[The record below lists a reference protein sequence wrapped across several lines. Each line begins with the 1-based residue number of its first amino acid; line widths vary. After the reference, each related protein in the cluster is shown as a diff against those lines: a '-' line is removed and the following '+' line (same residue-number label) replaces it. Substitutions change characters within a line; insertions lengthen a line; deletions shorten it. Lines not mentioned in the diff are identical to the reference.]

1 VPRAP
6 ALRVGRWPLRARRSR
21 ALAVPLGA
29 NTSSSA
35 VAAAPRRRVWHTAGR
50 AAVPPEPGRLQTN
63 ALVNVAR
70 AVRGCRTRGDDRL
83 ETRAYAVKRL
93 LWRWGHAERSGHY
106 ARSIWQ
112 LVDGL
117 APIMGWGPVPA
128 RDDPRRQRW
137 LRAHAANVRR
147 WLADLQAAGIISYT
161 GETDNL
167 GMDWRTLITL
177 NHAPAPPSEQMEAA
191 RSRMASWARRRRSAA
206 RRHRSDRRRRG
217 RRLEAIRHSSHPP
230 SAAARRRLAIA
241 RCLAAH
247 DRRRV
252 AAVERQLADSGRR
265 KLRTHHLGSSDFV
278 GAPKALSTSASG
290 NHDLCRDRTGV
301 TRARASASTGAW
313 SADRGTKTASL
324 TVVRSNAPGERAGW
338 DESALL
344 GRVAA
349 RLAARQPVLEIIAAQ
364 ATSRALDVVWW
375 TLARGWPS
383 WRLQEAWVLWRHGAT
398 YVAEWGA
405 AAAGPL
411 EHGDLERLRRAV
423 TRIERHAAARP
434 TGFPAG
440 GLATLA
446 HIAAVA
452 AERDSKPLTLHYAIR
467 ALDQLSRRMRGCA
480 TAADPRRLQHMADR
494 ARRRQ
499 LPSSEPALRFAWRTT
514 AAPRWPRWVAL
525 DDHGD
530 PLLVNGE
537 LVTRDEFV
545 PRPGYEHQPWVAP
558 RRTDPCYLEV
568 LRTAHLLAGL
578 WPPVHTDGRAIVASR
593 SDHDPSDERPRAR
606 PEGPPPPA
614 DRRAHAD
621 PADLELTQH
630 TGIALRDAQRIDI
643 DLRDSILAA
652 RRAEQRE
659 RDAQARE
666 ALWARLA
673 VIHDRSGCVSAS
685 SADHPT
691 PRAAAQ
697 RATEPRRKP
706 ATQ

>member
-1 VPRAP
+1 M
-6 ALRVGRWPLRARRSR
+6 L
-21 ALAVPLGA
+21 LGA
-29 NTSSSA
+29 NTSPSG
-35 VAAAPRRRVWHTAGR
+35 AAAASRRRVWHPAGR
-50 AAVPPEPGRLQTN
+50 AALPPEPGRLQTN

-70 AVRGCRTRGDDRL
+70 AARGCHTRGDDRL

-112 LVDGL
+112 IVEGL

-167 GMDWRTLITL
+167 GLDWRTLITL
-177 NHAPAPPSEQMEAA
+177 HHAPTPPLA
-191 RSRMASWARRRRSAA
+191 RLETARLRMASWARRRRSAA

-217 RRLEAIRHSSHPP
+217 RRLETIRRSSYPP

-252 AAVERQLADSGRR
+252 AAVERQLASNGRR
-265 KLRTHHLGSSDFV
+265 ELRTHHRGSSDFV
-278 GAPKALSTSASG
+278 GATKALSASASG
-290 NHDLCRDRTGV
+290 SHDVCGDRTGV
-301 TRARASASTGAW
+301 TRAHTSASTGVW
-313 SADRGTKTASL
+313 SADRSTETTSL
-324 TVVRSNAPGERAGW
+324 TVVRSDAPGENAGW

-349 RLAARQPVLEIIAAQ
+349 RLAARQPVLDIIAAQ
-364 ATSRALDVVWW
+364 ATSRALEVATW

-383 WRLQEAWVLWRHGAT
+383 WRLKEAWVVWRHGAT

-411 EHGDLERLRRAV
+411 EVGDLERLRRAA
-423 TRIERHAAARP
+423 TRIERHTEARP
-434 TGFPAG
+434 TGFPTG
-440 GLATLA
+440 GLATLS

-452 AERDSKPLTLHYAIR
+452 AERDTKPLTLHYGIR
-467 ALDQLSRRMRGCA
+467 ALDQLSRSMRGCA
-480 TAADPRRLQHMADR
+480 TAADPRRLQRCADR

-499 LPSSEPALRFAWRTT
+499 LPTSEPAPRFSWHMT
-514 AAPRWPRWVAL
+514 AVPRWPRWVAL

-530 PLLVNGE
+530 PLLVDGE
-537 LVTRDEFV
+537 LVIRDEFA
-545 PRPGYEHQPWVAP
+545 PLPGYEHQPWVAP
-558 RRTDPCYLEV
+558 QRTDPTYLEV

-578 WPPVHTDGRAIVASR
+578 WPPVHTDGRAIVANR
-593 SDHDPSDERPRAR
+593 SDYDLSDERRRAR
-606 PEGPPPPA
+606 PGGPRPPA

-621 PADLELTQH
+621 PADLELAQH
-630 TGIALRDAQRIDI
+630 TGMPLRDAQRIAV
-643 DLRDSILAA
+643 DLRDSVLATL
-652 RRAEQRE
+652 RAQQRE
-659 RDAQARE
+659 REARARR
-666 ALWARLA
+666 ALWARLPSYRT
-673 VIHDRSGCVSAS
+673 D
-685 SADHPT
+685 
-691 PRAAAQ
+691 Q
-697 RATEPRRKP
+697 
-706 ATQ
+706 

>member
-1 VPRAP
+1 M
-6 ALRVGRWPLRARRSR
+6 
-21 ALAVPLGA
+21 PLGA

-35 VAAAPRRRVWHTAGR
+35 VVAVPRRRVWHPAGR
-50 AAVPPEPGRLQTN
+50 AALPPEPGRLQTN

-70 AVRGCRTRGDDRL
+70 GARGCRTRGDDRL

-128 RDDPRRQRW
+128 RDDPRRARW

-177 NHAPAPPSEQMEAA
+177 HHAPAPPAEQLGVA
-191 RSRMASWARRRRSAA
+191 RQRMASWSRRRRTAGR
-206 RRHRSDRRRRG
+206 RRHRSDGRPRG
-217 RRLEAIRHSSHPP
+217 RCLEAIRRSSQPP
-230 SAAARRRLAIA
+230 SPAARRRLAIA
-241 RCLAAH
+241 RCLVAH
-247 DRRRV
+247 DRQRG
-252 AAVERQLADSGRR
+252 AAVERQLARR
-265 KLRTHHLGSSDFV
+265 EQTKLRTHHLGSSDFV
-278 GAPKALSTSASG
+278 GATRTLSTSASG
-290 NHDLCRDRTGV
+290 NHDLCGDRTGV
-301 TRARASASTGAW
+301 TRMRASASASAW
-313 SADRGTKTASL
+313 SANRGAETASL
-324 TVVRSNAPGERAGW
+324 TVVRSDAPGESTGW
-338 DESALL
+338 DKSALL

-349 RLAARQPVLEIIAAQ
+349 RLAARQPVLDIIAAQ
-364 ATSRALDVVWW
+364 ATSRALDVASGA
-375 TLARGWPS
+375 LARGWPS
-383 WRLQEAWVLWRHGAT
+383 WRLKEAWVVWRHGAT

-411 EHGDLERLRRAV
+411 EDGDLERLRRAV
-423 TRIERHAAARP
+423 TRIERHAEARP
-434 TGFPAG
+434 IGFPTG

-452 AERDSKPLTLHYAIR
+452 AERDTKPLTLHYGIR
-467 ALDQLSRRMRGCA
+467 ALDQLSRSMRGCA
-480 TAADPRRLQHMADR
+480 TAADSGRLQHIADR

-499 LPSSEPALRFAWRTT
+499 LPSSGPALRFAWRTP

-530 PLLVNGE
+530 PLLVDGE
-537 LVTRDEFV
+537 LVIRDEFA
-545 PRPGYEHQPWVAP
+545 PLPGYEHQPWVAP
-558 RRTDPCYLEV
+558 PRTDASYLEV

-593 SDHDPSDERPRAR
+593 SDYDLSGECRRAR
-606 PEGPPPPA
+606 PEGPRPPA
-614 DRRAHAD
+614 ARHAHAD
-621 PADLELTQH
+621 PADLELAQH
-630 TGIALRDAQRIDI
+630 TGMPLRDVQRINV
-643 DLRDSILAA
+643 DLRDSVLAA

-659 RDAQARE
+659 RDAQSRQ

-673 VIHDRSGCVSAS
+673 VIDDRS
-685 SADHPT
+685 ADAP
-691 PRAAAQ
+691 PPDRQ
-697 RATEPRRKP
+697 P
-706 ATQ
+706 AKAYVHAPPGGAG